1 MNHGFRVHIP
11 TAGGQAAS
19 QPMLGVIPCEYA
31 DEHYLAKNLFIYLF
45 KNNNTGPKATNVLQQ
60 KKNKHTN
67 TE

>member
-1 MNHGFRVHIP
+1 MAFRQQLKTVLFI
-11 TAGGQAAS
+11 TSYGEYANIWAAS
-19 QPMLGVIPCEYA
+19 LFTRDY
-31 DEHYLAKNLFIYLF
+31 NLKRIICLF